1 MELRVT
7 KEMLNFLLRFRCPKC
22 EFDTLDPILIQEHLF
37 QCLKKQDENDVIDDS
52 EVEEFMLDIK
62 EEFTETDLP
71 KKVPIVIKI
80 KKDKPATYDPE
91 KAIEKVDDDVNQ
103 NDNLQTSSS
112 MPFYCGQESC
122 NTSFKHLW
130 SLKYHMEIKHE
141 HMRPWTKFIKIVH
154 LK

>member
-1 MELRVT
+1 MELKVT
-7 KEMLNFLLRFRCPKC
+7 KELLNFLLRFRCPKC

-91 KAIEKVDDDVNQ
+91 KAIEKV
-103 NDNLQTSSS
+103 NDNLQTTSFK
-112 MPFYCGQESC
+112 PFYCDQERC
-122 NTSFKHLW
+122 NTSFKHLK
-130 SLKYHMEIKHE
+130 SLKYHMEMKHE